1 METKRLGYIDA
12 ARSIAILCV
21 VLCHASE
28 IFYFWSGE
36 DFFSYSILL
45 QIISFGVFSLGRLGV
60 PLFLFIS
67 GYLLL
72 GRDYDDTSCFLFWK
86 KNLLS
91 LLITTEIWIIL
102 YDLFLSWFDNAS
114 FSILGM
120 LASML
125 FVNSVGFPHF
135 WYLPMIL
142 GIYIS
147 LPFISKALKS
157 FNPGTILTALAVFS
171 FYIFAVPTAN
181 TILPVYVSNIALAP
195 QLSLD
200 FSGGAYGLF
209 FIAGYM
215 FRKYGNLDRRLSIF
229 GFMVSFALTIGMQI
243 FLLRNG
249 IVYLVW
255 YDSLPLAMTAFFLFS
270 LIIGRQTSK
279 PSGNILL
286 SLSRCAFGI
295 YLVHPPLNSILRRYI
310 PFGEMPLN
318 PRVFVLFA
326 LLLFIS
332 WGLVELISKIP
343 ALGKLLFLYKR
354 K

>member
-1 METKRLGYIDA
+1 M
-12 ARSIAILCV
+12 
-21 VLCHASE
+21 LCHASE

-36 DFFSYSILL
+36 DIFSYSILL
-45 QIISFGVFSLGRLGV
+45 QLISFGVFTLGRLGV

-91 LLITTEIWIIL
+91 LLITAEIWSIL

-147 LPFISKALKS
+147 LPFISKALRGFKS
-157 FNPGTILTALAVFS
+157 LAILAAMAVFS

-209 FIAGYM
+209 FITGYM
-215 FRKYGNLDRRLSIF
+215 FRKYGNPGRRLSLF
-229 GFMVSFALTIGMQI
+229 GFMVSFALTIGMQM

-318 PRVFVLFA
+318 LRVFVLFA

-343 ALGKLLFLYKR
+343 ALGNLLFLYKR